1 MNRLNLYHVAAL
13 GLAFF
18 SFFMASLV
26 SDHVFERLPH
36 LEDEL
41 AYLYQ
46 ARIFSRG
53 DIVIDSPQPSRAYWQ
68 PFVVDHRETGNRFG
82 KYTPGWPLILS
93 VGVFAGQPWVI
104 NALFAALNV
113 CLVYRL
119 GGEIFGRRVSML
131 AAALITFS
139 PMALLLNA
147 TLMSHTSSLFL
158 ATLFIYAYWRIEQ
171 EDSRYRWAIIGG
183 TALGILAISR
193 PSTALAIAFPFVVW
207 TVMRVGRLV
216 ISRQTESLTPTRVVR
231 LLGPMLM
238 LSILSLGFSSL
249 ILVFNERAVDDATR
263 NLYREVWDY
272 DRLGFG
278 PGYGRNGH
286 TIVKGV
292 RHARFDL
299 SLMAADL
306 FGWQV
311 DLSEGFSQ
319 IRPGQI
325 DGALQE
331 HLRTEGDYWPLVGLS
346 FSVVL
351 MGLFGGFKS
360 NWLRIWLVI
369 ALVWLIWPLA
379 EDMAFIRGFGTNAFG
394 ERVETDTALW
404 RWLALGAVWSLVP
417 FVYLIWRWPENV
429 RMRWTWLLLNTF
441 VAIVAIHMAY
451 WVGSQRYSTRYY
463 FEAMAGLAII
473 GAVGVDWLVHSI
485 AVRNGRTSRH
495 VQFAAYAVFALGLLW
510 SLYAYS
516 TPRITALHR
525 FNRVSQ
531 TVIDA
536 VEARKADGRD
546 VLVLVNGQGGT
557 VFWRSF
563 GSLMAVTDPY
573 LENDIVVAWNYAPQ
587 DPLIRQQ
594 ILEAFP
600 DRQVIEMAVIQ
611 ESAWFI
617 DGLCEAGEE
626 ESVSSDC

>member
-1 MNRLNLYHVAAL
+1 
-13 GLAFF
+13 
-18 SFFMASLV
+18 
-26 SDHVFERLPH
+26 
-36 LEDEL
+36 
-41 AYLYQ
+41 
-46 ARIFSRG
+46 
-53 DIVIDSPQPSRAYWQ
+53 
-68 PFVVDHRETGNRFG
+68 
-82 KYTPGWPLILS
+82 
-93 VGVFAGQPWVI
+93 VGVFARQPWII

-119 GGEIFGRRVSML
+119 GGEVFGKRVGLL
-131 AAALITFS
+131 AAALLAFS

-147 TLMSHTSSLFL
+147 TMMSHTSSLFF
-158 ATLFIYAYWRIEQ
+158 ATLFIYVYWRIDQ
-171 EDSRYRWAIIGG
+171 DGACYRWAIIGG
-183 TALGILAISR
+183 AALGILALSR

-207 TVMRVGRLV
+207 TVMRMGRLV
-216 ISRQTESLTPTRVVR
+216 FLPNGESSAITRVAR
-231 LLGPMLM
+231 LLGPMI
-238 LSILSLGFSSL
+238 ILTILALGIASL
-249 ILVFNERAVDDATR
+249 ILVFNDRAVGDPMR

-278 PGYGRNGH
+278 DGFGRNGH

-311 DLSEGFSQ
+311 DVSEGLSQ

-325 DGALQE
+325 DAALQE
-331 HLRTEGDYWPLVGLS
+331 HLRTEGDYWPLIGLS
-346 FSVVL
+346 FFLVL
-351 MGLFGGFKS
+351 IGLFGGFKS

-369 ALVWLIWPLA
+369 ALIWLIWPLA
-379 EDMAFIRGFGTNAFG
+379 EDMGFIRGYGTNAFG
-394 ERVETDTALW
+394 ERVETDSALW
-404 RWLALGAVWSLVP
+404 RWLALGTIWSLVP
-417 FVYLIWRWPENV
+417 FIYLIWRWPENV
-429 RMRWTWLLLNTF
+429 RTRWTWLLFSTF
-441 VAIVAIHMAY
+441 IAIVAVHMAY

-463 FEAMAGLAII
+463 FEALAGLAII
-473 GAVGVDWLVHSI
+473 GAVGVDWLAQSI
-485 AVRNGRTSRH
+485 AGRKGLTSRPIQY
-495 VQFAAYAVFALGLLW
+495 VAYALFGLSLLW

-531 TVIDA
+531 AVLDA
-536 VEARKADGRD
+536 IETQKADGRD

-587 DPLIRQQ
+587 DSRIRQR
-594 ILEAFP
+594 ILEDFP

-617 DGLCEAGEE
+617 DGVCEAGEE